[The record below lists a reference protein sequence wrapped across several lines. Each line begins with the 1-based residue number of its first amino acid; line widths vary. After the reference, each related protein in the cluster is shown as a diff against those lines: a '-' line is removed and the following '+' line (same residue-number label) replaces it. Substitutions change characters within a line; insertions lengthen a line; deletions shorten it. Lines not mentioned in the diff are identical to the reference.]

1 MIMMS
6 TYMYDVV
13 DSEQFKTAA
22 LNLSLK
28 NNIDPMESLSDNI

>member
-1 MIMMS
+1 MIINLKINDDHVHVRR
-6 TYMYDVV
+6 DVV

-28 NNIDPMESLSDNI
+28 NNIDP